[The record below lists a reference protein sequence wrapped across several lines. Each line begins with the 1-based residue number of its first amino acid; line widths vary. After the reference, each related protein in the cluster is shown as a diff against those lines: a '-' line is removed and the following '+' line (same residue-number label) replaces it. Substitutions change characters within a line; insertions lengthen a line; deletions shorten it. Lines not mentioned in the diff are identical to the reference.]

1 MPDSDFLQIRSV
13 RKTFGGITALDDVSL
28 SIEPGRVHG
37 LIGPNGSGKT
47 TLFNVITGFLRPDR
61 GSVRFRGNELT
72 GLRPEKVAQS
82 GVVRTFQ
89 SSLNPQQMTVMEN
102 MLLGPVAQVGEG
114 ILNTVLRYR
123 QVREQER
130 ASEARAWEILE
141 LVRLDHQADTYVS
154 ELSGG
159 QKKLLSLAQT
169 LMADPQ
175 LILLDEPVAGV
186 NPRLIE
192 DILAVIDRL
201 RGDGYNFL
209 VVEHNMRV
217 VRRICDHIHV
227 LDAGTVLADG
237 PPNETLQRQEVL
249 EAYLATQRKATEEED
264 SS

>member
-1 MPDSDFLQIRSV
+1 MPESEFLNVTSV

-28 SIEPGRVHG
+28 TVEPGRVHG

-61 GSVRFRGNELT
+61 GQVRFRGQTLT
-72 GLRPEKVAQS
+72 GLRPEKVAQR

-102 MLLGPVAQVGEG
+102 MLLGPQGQVGEG
-114 ILNTVLRYR
+114 LVNTVLRYR
-123 QVREQER
+123 RMREQER
-130 ASEARAWEILE
+130 ANEKRAWEILS
-141 LVRLDHQADTYVS
+141 LVKLDHQADTYVG

-159 QKKLLSLAQT
+159 QKKLLSLGQM

-186 NPRLIE
+186 NPKLIE
-192 DILAVIDRL
+192 DILTVIDRL
-201 RGDGYNFL
+201 RSDGYNFL
-209 VVEHNMRV
+209 LVEHNMRV
-217 VRRICDHIHV
+217 VRRICDHVHV

-237 PPNETLQRQEVL
+237 PPHETLQRQEVL
-249 EAYLATQRKATEEED
+249 EAYLATQAGATDEEE